1 MTSHVS
7 SSPVLI
13 IGAGGMLGR
22 AWREL
27 LATQVIAFLAP
38 PRAELDVT
46 HPEHL
51 DRFIQAAGQ
60 LVINCSAWTDV
71 DAAESN
77 LDGAMALNAQGPKL
91 LAQRCKAV
99 GARLVHYSTDYVFN
113 GQAASPYTTDQPRDP
128 LGAYGQTKAAGEEAI
143 EQVAGE
149 HLIIRTSWLYAP
161 WAKNFVRTIAKLG
174 RSKPSLKVVNDQRGR
189 PTSSQYLAA
198 ASLNLIRQDAQGIYH
213 VTDGGECTW
222 HEFARE
228 IIRLDGSP
236 CVIEPCTTAE
246 FPRPARRPAY
256 SVLDLSNTEQRL
268 GPSPRWQDNLASVMR
283 QLEPLT

>member
-1 MTSHVS
+1 MADVT

-27 LATQVIAFLAP
+27 LASQGIAYLAP
-38 PRAELDVT
+38 SRTELDITNLSHFEKWVT
-46 HPEHL
+46 RK
-51 DRFIQAAGQ
+51 DQ
-60 LVINCSAWTDV
+60 LIINCSAWTDV
-71 DAAESN
+71 DGAESN
-77 LDGAMALNAQGPKL
+77 PDGAMLLNALGPKL
-91 LAQRCKAV
+91 LAARCKAV
-99 GARLVHYSTDYVFN
+99 DARLVHYSTDYVFN
-113 GQAASPYTTDQPRDP
+113 GQATSPYTVDQPRDP
-128 LGAYGQTKAAGEEAI
+128 LGVYGKTKAAGEQAI
-143 EQVAGE
+143 EDAGCR

-174 RSKPSLKVVNDQRGR
+174 RSKPSLKVVHDQRGR

-198 ASLNLIRQDAQGIYH
+198 ASLELIRQNILGIAH

-222 HEFARE
+222 YEFAKE
-228 IIRLDGSP
+228 ILRLDGSS
-236 CVIEPCTTAE
+236 CAVEPCTTDE

-256 SVLDLSNTEQRL
+256 SVLDLSLTEKLL
-268 GPSPRWQDNLASVMR
+268 GPSPTWQSNLADVMR